1 MHTPV
6 LLKEVVEAL
15 NVTAGGKY
23 IDATVGEGGHLRELL
38 KKGGEFLAVDWDA
51 QQIKNI
57 KSKVQSQNVT
67 FAAGNFRQLE
77 KIAKKLK
84 FFPVDGI
91 LMDLGLSM
99 RQISSGKRGFSYKN
113 LDEPLDMR
121 ISTKTITKASD
132 IVNILTEQDISEIFA
147 RNSEELLAD
156 VIAVTIVRQRVHH
169 RINRVGDLLNAID
182 NALKDKNVTNQ
193 FERNK
198 VYSRVFQALRIAVNS
213 EFDNLRQGLKQAMR
227 LLKSGGKLA
236 VITFHSREDRIVK
249 QFMRDNNF
257 KTTTKK
263 AVTGDKELSFER
275 SAKLRVIE
283 K

>member
-6 LLKEVVEAL
+6 LLQEVIEAL
-15 NVTAGGKY
+15 DVKSDGKY
-23 IDATVGEGGHLRELL
+23 IDATVGEGGHLRELI
-38 KKGGEFLAVDWDA
+38 KKGAHVLAVDWDA
-51 QQIKNI
+51 QQIQNL
-57 KSKVQSQNVT
+57 KSKVQSKNVS
-67 FAAGNFRQLE
+67 FATGNFRQLE
-77 KIAKKLK
+77 KIAKKCK

-99 RQISSGKRGFSYKN
+99 HQITSGKRGFSYKN

-121 ISTKTITKASD
+121 MSIKTITRASD
-132 IVNILTEQDISEIFA
+132 IVNIMTEQDISEILA
-147 RNSEELLAD
+147 RNSEELFAD
-156 VIAVTIVRQRVHH
+156 IIAETIVRQRVHH

-182 NALKDKNVTNQ
+182 NALKSKNIVNQ

-213 EFDNLRQGLKQAMR
+213 EFDNLRQGLKQGMK

-249 QFMRDNNF
+249 QFVRDNNL

-263 AVTGDKELSFER
+263 AVVGDRELSFER